1 MVRFHPLTMICFTGL
16 LFFMT
21 LLYSHPLYIASIL
34 IFTIVGILLTGEKKK
49 IKGTIK
55 YSLYM
60 GMLILFINPLIAQSG
75 RTILYKSPR
84 IPVFGR
90 IKITWEAIAFGSN
103 MALKMICILL
113 ICLWYSVMT
122 NPDDTFSFFSK
133 YAHKLTLTMSMT
145 INLIHR
151 LRLEMV
157 RVRDVMILRGVN
169 FQEKNLRKKM
179 KAYYPLLKV
188 IFISSLEGSLERAE
202 ALYARKYGSGKRTAY
217 VFLKMRKMDYIFHG
231 MNLLLLAF
239 VIYGIIF
246 QLGLYTFYPV
256 LEKFHV
262 EDIRFLLLID
272 LIFGAYELLLWRCKK
287 WKFVK
292 SKI

>member
-1 MVRFHPLTMICFTGL
+1 MIRLHPLTGIMFTIL
-16 LFFMT
+16 LFFIT
-21 LLYSHPLYIASIL
+21 LLYSHPLYIGSIL
-34 IFTIVGILLTGEKKK
+34 IFTILGIGIAGEKKK
-49 IKGTIK
+49 IKDTIK

-60 GMLILFINPLIAQSG
+60 VILIILINPLMAQSG
-75 RTILYKSPR
+75 RSILYKSPR
-84 IPVFGR
+84 IPMVGR
-90 IKITWEAIAFGSN
+90 IKITWEAVAFGSN

-113 ICLWYSVMT
+113 IFLLYSVIT
-122 NPDDTFSFFSK
+122 NRDDIFSFFSK

-151 LRLEMV
+151 LRLEMA

-188 IFISSLEGSLERAE
+188 VFVSSLEGSLERAE
-202 ALYARKYGSGKRTAY
+202 ALYARKYGNEKRTTY
-217 VFLKMRKMDYIFHG
+217 ISLRMKKIDYIFHG
-231 MNLLLLAF
+231 INLLLLF
-239 VIYGIIF
+239 LVIYGMTR
-246 QLGLYTFYPV
+246 QRGVYAFYPV
-256 LEKFHV
+256 LEKFHF

-272 LIFGAYELLLWRCKK
+272 LIFAAYGLLLWRCKK

-292 SKI
+292 